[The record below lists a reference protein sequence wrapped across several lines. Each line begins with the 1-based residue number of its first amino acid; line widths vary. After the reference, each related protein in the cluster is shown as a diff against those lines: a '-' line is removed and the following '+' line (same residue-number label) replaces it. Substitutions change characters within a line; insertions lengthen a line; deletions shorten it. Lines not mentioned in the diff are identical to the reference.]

1 MLKENLSM
9 LKWKASTVA
18 LGIALT
24 IAVFLLAQQQ
34 RVHAKTPSLTA
45 LDYIQI
51 DQLANRYGQAI
62 DTCSNNGFDYAD
74 LYTPDGEFIDKFSP
88 ESFKK
93 GGVVLAKGREKLAE
107 VVGGGSF
114 GCKRPVKG
122 PLATPG
128 DGPVAWNGWSHLAV
142 NHVITPTAEGATGRV
157 YLLMLGVKGPG
168 SITRDG
174 GYEDVYV
181 KTAAGWR
188 IKSRTHV
195 RTRAW
200 HNPLLQ
206 TPDLN

>member
-1 MLKENLSM
+1 MM
-9 LKWKASTVA
+9 KWKAIVA
-18 LGIALT
+18 GLGLALT
-24 IAVFLLAQQQ
+24 IALFLLAQGQGVQ
-34 RVHAKTPSLTA
+34 AKSSSLTA
-45 LDYIQI
+45 LDYIEIQ
-51 DQLANRYGQAI
+51 QLANRYGQTI

-74 LYTPDGEFIDKFSP
+74 LYTPDGVFIDKFSP
-88 ESFKK
+88 DGFKQ
-93 GGVVLAKGREKLAE
+93 GGIVLAQGREKLAE

-142 NHVITPTAEGATGRV
+142 NHVITPTPDGATGRV
-157 YLLMLGVKGPG
+157 YLIMLGVQGPG

-174 GYEDVYV
+174 GYEDIYV
-181 KTAAGWR
+181 KTGAGWR

-206 TPDLN
+206 TPDLT